1 MSGANVNLSVSNL
14 PQIDRHQN
22 DIHKNPV
29 VNQEQNAKI
38 AINEISQKLTKPV
51 EAESTQ
57 GKNIDP
63 NQKREESAGKAKPK
77 KLKSKKE
84 VGKETHKSN
93 DEGYIVDFQA

>member
-14 PQIDRHQN
+14 PQVDRHQN

-51 EAESTQ
+51 ETESTQ
-57 GKNIDP
+57 RKNIDP
-63 NQKREESAGKAKPK
+63 NQKREESARKTKPK
-77 KLKSKKE
+77 KTKSTIKISNEK
-84 VGKETHKSN
+84 HKST